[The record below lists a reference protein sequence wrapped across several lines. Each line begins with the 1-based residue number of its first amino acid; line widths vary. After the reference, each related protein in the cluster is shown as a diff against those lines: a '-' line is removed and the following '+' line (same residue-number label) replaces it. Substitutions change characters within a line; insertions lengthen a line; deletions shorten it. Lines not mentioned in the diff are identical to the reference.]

1 MKVYEKETVWKIE
14 NTDLYNKVKADPFC
28 VTLVTFNR
36 KREKSQVKVHL
47 DLYYRKCSVVF
58 VITNILV

>member
-1 MKVYEKETVWKIE
+1 MKVYEKETVWRIE

-47 DLYYRKCSVVF
+47 DL
-58 VITNILV
+58 